1 MPQVPSHPCR
11 FPGATT
17 ANNGILVMYSAL
29 SLLIG
34 AGLVYGQ
41 IKELEETMGRGDQ
54 EGAGPDAEDA
64 WAPFVS
70 LRSSAGREQ
79 RPPDTSEAEAAN
91 ESN

>member
-1 MPQVPSHPCR
+1 
-11 FPGATT
+11 
-17 ANNGILVMYSAL
+17 MYSAL

-34 AGLVYGQ
+34 AVLVYGLSFLPSATLGQ
-41 IKELEETMGRGDQ
+41 IKELEETMGRADQ

-70 LRSSAGREQ
+70 LCGSAGREQ